1 MWIFSSVRHL
11 LISFVAVVL
20 LIAALVWVYLN
31 IQASM
36 QISAKNA
43 QIQLSKQLPTKIQ
56 VGNYLQ
62 AQAKGALDAD
72 LKVEQ
77 TLNLPLT
84 GKYLADLSF
93 AVTTPIIVDIDY
105 TTNIHIET
113 VMPLETNTD
122 LVYQNKLLPKFPLK
136 MDIPIQLDV
145 PFQLKRSYQ
154 VPIKILFDGSV
165 YFQFDEAV
173 DVPVNHQ
180 FRPVL
185 NINDPITMRKISTFN
200 ATMINTERQS
210 IADLNMDI
218 DLPIKNIHP

>member
-1 MWIFSSVRHL
+1 M
-11 LISFVAVVL
+11 VL
-20 LIAALVWVYLN
+20 LIASLVWVYLN

-43 QIQLSKQLPTKIQ
+43 QIQLSQQLPTQIQ

-62 AQAKGALDAD
+62 AHAKGALDAE
-72 LKVEQ
+72 LNVKR

-93 AVTTPIIVDIDY
+93 AVTTPIVVDIDY
-105 TTNIHIET
+105 TTNIHIKT
-113 VMPLETNTD
+113 VMPLQTNTD
-122 LVYQNKLLPKFPLK
+122 LVYQSKLLPKFPLK
-136 MDIPIQLDV
+136 MDIPIQLSV
-145 PFQLKRSYQ
+145 PFHLKRSYQ
-154 VPIKILFDGSV
+154 IPIKILFDGSV
-165 YFQFDEAV
+165 YFQFDEAIEV
-173 DVPVNHQ
+173 DVNHT

-185 NINDPITMRKISTFN
+185 KINDPIVMRKISTFN

-210 IADLNMDI
+210 IADLNMNI

>member
-11 LISFVAVVL
+11 LISFITVVL

-84 GKYLADLSF
+84 RKYLADLSF

-105 TTNIHIET
+105 ATNIHIET

-122 LVYQNKLLPKFPLK
+122 LVYQNQLLPKFPLK

-154 VPIKILFDGSV
+154 VPVKILFDGSV